1 MYCVR
6 SVPYNLDKLKVCFN
20 MSVRKIVQTKN
31 LFQAH
36 QKWFQVCFS
45 LFSSFTLTS
54 YITEPRSKK
63 AHNANEI
70 SDEL

>member
-36 QKWFQVCFS
+36 QEWFQECFS

-63 AHNANEI
+63 AHNAK
-70 SDEL
+70 